1 MPTPE
6 RTEYEVIG
14 SKVYAAA
21 QLGYLVLEIAT
32 PQGEQIA
39 LHMRRSTFDELAA
52 HVARARAALE
62 RREQSH

>member
-1 MPTPE
+1 MPVPA

-14 SKVYAAA
+14 SKVYTAP

-39 LHMRRSTFDELAA
+39 LHMRRSTFDELAV
-52 HVARARAALE
+52 HVATARPDLE
-62 RREQSH
+62 KHAPR